1 MQKFDFIRR
10 KSSEIFTKY
19 GYQEAQ
25 INLLEHEEIFQKS
38 LGEISEIIQKVSK
51 DKIFILKFF
60 I

>member
-10 KSSEIFTKY
+10 KSSEIFKKY

-38 LGEISEIIQKVSK
+38 LGETSEIIQKV
-51 DKIFILKFF
+51 FNLQ
-60 I
+60 